1 MTRSLTLL
9 LLTLGTAHA
18 GDLED
23 VQAALKQA
31 RTQVARGQAE
41 VTVLFPPRATPTR
54 AAAQLPALTVRP
66 ALLAKNFSVTRT
78 GTEQVAGRDAARFTL
93 TPKVGDAARWTLWV
107 DLRWNV
113 PLAFEERG
121 ADGTLARRA
130 ALTRVQS
137 GTARV
142 TRPAPPAAPAGL
154 RAALTRALPG
164 LRLPPGFTP
173 VGVQPRGQG
182 LEVALT
188 DGLNGLTLVVAP
200 QDVKAAPGVASR
212 RVGKVF
218 VWLVGNLPQ
227 PTLQAALAGVRSAT
241 PDPLGTFSASPDSNP

>member
-1 MTRSLTLL
+1 MRRPLTLL

-66 ALLAKNFSVTRT
+66 ALLARNFSVTRT

-107 DLRWNV
+107 DLKWNV

-130 ALTRVQS
+130 ALTRVQPAP
-137 GTARV
+137 ARA
-142 TRPAPPAAPAGL
+142 TRPAPPRTFG
-154 RAALTRALPG
+154 
-164 LRLPPGFTP
+164 
-173 VGVQPRGQG
+173 
-182 LEVALT
+182 
-188 DGLNGLTLVVAP
+188 
-200 QDVKAAPGVASR
+200 
-212 RVGKVF
+212 
-218 VWLVGNLPQ
+218 
-227 PTLQAALAGVRSAT
+227 RSAQPPT
-241 PDPLGTFSASPDSNP
+241 RSPRATRSLRRGHRWRPSTRPSGCRGDSPARSSGSLPSLWPGPSSSRASSP

>member
-1 MTRSLTLL
+1 MRRTLSLL

-23 VQAALKQA
+23 VQAALKKA

-41 VTVLFPPRATPTR
+41 VTVLFPPRPDPTR
-54 AAAQLPALTVRP
+54 TATQLPALTVRP
-66 ALLAKNFSVTRT
+66 ALLARNFNVTRG
-78 GTEQVAGRDAARFTL
+78 GTEQVAGRDATRFTL
-93 TPKVGDAARWTLWV
+93 TPKLGDAARWTLWV
-107 DLRWNV
+107 DLKWNV

-130 ALTRVQS
+130 ALTRVQA
-137 GTARV
+137 GIARV
-142 TRPAPPAAPAGL
+142 NRPAPPAAPEGL
-154 RAALTRALPG
+154 RAALNRALPG
-164 LRLPPGFTP
+164 LRLPPGFIP
-173 VGVQPRGQG
+173 VAVQARGKG

-188 DGLNGLTLVVAP
+188 DGLNVLALVVAP

-212 RVGKVF
+212 RVGQRF

-241 PDPLGTFSASPDSNP
+241 PDPLGTFSAPADSNP